1 MTAGT
6 KATQSAPI
14 QAHATTPHLPYHP
27 RPLKRG
33 ERSRREVF
41 VYFSPRNQRIAM
53 IADMVNV
60 ALALRLEF
68 DPALSHYIERP
79 RRLKVSDKH
88 EIDITFWT
96 RSKTGQEAFYLVVPD
111 SGTVGS
117 TVSTLSI
124 RDRSVLEA
132 AAQRQGITLHF
143 VTEDEL
149 LSSRT
154 WLATAF
160 ELLPLVWQYGRLL
173 NRSMIRAR
181 IEGLMRNV
189 ERTNLSSLLKALDY
203 EPSHVRAVVAA
214 MVHEGS
220 VRLVD
225 YQPGGMDAVLEVPHA

>member
-6 KATQSAPI
+6 KATQTNPI
-14 QAHATTPHLPYHP
+14 NAHAVNATLPYAP
-27 RPLKRG
+27 RTLNRG

-41 VYFSPRNQRIAM
+41 VFFSPRNQRITT

-60 ALALRLEF
+60 AFAMRLEF
-68 DPALSHYIERP
+68 DPTLSHYIERP
-79 RRLKVSDKH
+79 RRLKVSDKQ

-96 RSKTGQEAFYLVVPD
+96 LSKTGEETFHLVIPE

-117 TVSTLSI
+117 TTGTIAI
-124 RDRSVLEA
+124 RDRSLLEA

-189 ERTNLSSLLKALDY
+189 ERVNLSSLLKALDY

-225 YQPGGMDAVLEVPHA
+225 YQPGGVDAVLEVPHA

>member
-6 KATQSAPI
+6 QATQTQSI
-14 QAHATTPHLPYHP
+14 TAHAVNPHLPHEP
-27 RPLKRG
+27 RPLSRG

-41 VYFSPRNQRIAM
+41 VFFSPRNQRIAV

-68 DPALSHYIERP
+68 DSTLTHYIERP
-79 RRLKVSDKH
+79 RRLKVSDKQ

-96 RSKTGQEAFYLVVPD
+96 RSKTGQEAFYLVIPD
-111 SGTVGS
+111 SATVGS
-117 TVSTLSI
+117 TVGTLSI
-124 RDRSVLEA
+124 RDRGVLEA
-132 AAQRQGITLHF
+132 AAQRQGISLHF

-189 ERTNLSSLLKALDY
+189 ERMNLSSLLKALDY
-203 EPSHVRAVVAA
+203 DPSHVRAVVAA

-225 YQPGGMDAVLEVPHA
+225 YQPGGVDAVLEVPHA